1 MLLHSGSERLPSQ
14 SLKVATHMADESIVC
29 HGDRHIVGVS
39 PVQVGGI
46 NANPG
51 SSDSTLKVPE
61 FVPGPV
67 EIQFIP
73 KVEEFWRVTAV
84 TPLNTWRGTSVLEV
98 RVSLTETGQLLILRF
113 WTAYVKADG
122 RQADGRQA
130 DGRQRLFGKSG

>member
-1 MLLHSGSERLPSQ
+1 
-14 SLKVATHMADESIVC
+14 
-29 HGDRHIVGVS
+29 
-39 PVQVGGI
+39 
-46 NANPG
+46 
-51 SSDSTLKVPE
+51 LKVPE

-84 TPLNTWRGTSVLEV
+84 TPLNNSHETSVLEV
-98 RVSLTETGQLLILRF
+98 RVSLTETGPFLILRF

-130 DGRQRLFGKSG
+130 DGRQRRFGKPG